1 MSATR
6 ESFVVACAHCGRNN
20 RVVEAKASAAQ
31 CGACKK
37 SVFPDR
43 PVVGSDATWKSE
55 VEASAIPV
63 LVDFWAPWCG
73 PCRAI
78 APALESIAGNKVGRL
93 KVVKINVDEN
103 PGVSAR
109 FGIQAI
115 PTLMVFRGG
124 KMVDQMRGALPKPA
138 IEARLDQLQI

>member
-1 MSATR
+1 VARARDRCSLTDRWSAATR
-6 ESFVVACAHCGRNN
+6 PGH
-20 RVVEAKASAAQ
+20 
-31 CGACKK
+31 
-37 SVFPDR
+37 
-43 PVVGSDATWKSE
+43 
-55 VEASAIPV
+55 
-63 LVDFWAPWCG
+63 APWCG

-103 PGVSAR
+103 PAVSAR

-124 KMVDQMRGALPKPA
+124 KIVDQMRGALPKPA
-138 IEARLDQLQI
+138 IEARLAQLQI